1 MARMG
6 KASGLIMF
14 KASFASTIRGMKVI
28 GLAADKG
35 SVPQRFKLGRIH
47 RILRHGEAAL
57 RQDALD
63 SDHSTLGLPLHRRPA
78 IVGYDAMARHA
89 DHLLAGRI
97 SRRLVAT
104 SPQSAQLGFDF
115 ASSDSWR
122 VFLLWFGYRRFR
134 PQGLACILQVRGSIC
149 PSKRSLNGEAKNL
162 AASDTNAGVLR
173 FAQNDKRCGG
183 LRS

>member
-1 MARMG
+1 MVTRPASAMKRSSRRSVVYPEGLVSPAMRRVIGPSRSASNASVARMG

-89 DHLLAGRI
+89 DHLLADRI
-97 SRRLVAT
+97 FRRLVAT

-134 PQGLACILQVRGSIC
+134 P
-149 PSKRSLNGEAKNL
+149 
-162 AASDTNAGVLR
+162 
-173 FAQNDKRCGG
+173 
-183 LRS
+183 